1 MVEHWLTP
9 YFLDPIDTEKQI
21 EEIFEEEDK
30 LSEEMKEQLNKEK
43 QMAIANLQV
52 DAIKKQKERNTVM
65 GELLRS
71 KGFLWLATSND
82 LIGAWQQA
90 GNVLRIEAEGKWM
103 CLKPQLWEGT
113 EVEPEVR
120 KVKVS

>member
-1 MVEHWLTP
+1 MLEHWLAP
-9 YFLDPIDTEKQI
+9 FFADPIEI
-21 EEIFEEEDK
+21 EEEFEDM
-30 LSEEMKEQLNKEK
+30 SEEKKKNLEEAKNEALGKLQAE
-43 QMAIANLQV
+43 AI
-52 DAIKKQKERNTVM
+52 DKQKHRNDVM